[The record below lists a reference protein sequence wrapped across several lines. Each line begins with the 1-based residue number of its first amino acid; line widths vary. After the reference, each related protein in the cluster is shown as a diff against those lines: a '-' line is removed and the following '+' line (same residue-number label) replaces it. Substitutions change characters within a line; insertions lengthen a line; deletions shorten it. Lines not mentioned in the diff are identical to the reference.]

1 MAPAQL
7 AAQQPK
13 PAAVDSA
20 QPRRRARRSPP
31 SRRRSRPSAARQYC
45 VNIANAAADARFA
58 WQKKTLADTEQELE
72 KRIALLEAKTAEF
85 QKWVTRRDEFV
96 KKARDN
102 LVLIYSRMRPDAA
115 AMQLTAMDEET
126 ASAVLLKLEPRTA
139 SLILNEMEPAQAAR
153 LTAIIGGAA
162 RTTPAG
168 DAAAGPGGKEVM
180 SKVALVIGCLLLLGG
195 CADQVTDFAREPHL
209 TPGRRRAA
217 ARPGGDA
224 ERAAAGAL
232 LSAAATRSGR
242 TPAPISSATRAPC
255 ASATSM
261 TVKIS
266 IKDKA
271 SFDNTSE
278 RSRDSKRNLNFDTN
292 YDLNLPFWKG
302 KGDGKLDSTINS
314 GTSTKGQGAITRSES
329 IELLVAAVVSDV
341 LPNGNLVISGTQEVR
356 VNFELRVLSV
366 AGVVRPRDI
375 ATDNTISYDKIA
387 EARISYGGRGRITE
401 VQQPGWGQQLYDLIS
416 PF

>member
-1 MAPAQL
+1 MNKVVLGIA
-7 AAQQPK
+7 
-13 PAAVDSA
+13 
-20 QPRRRARRSPP
+20 
-31 SRRRSRPSAARQYC
+31 C
-45 VNIANAAADARFA
+45 V
-58 WQKKTLADTEQELE
+58 
-72 KRIALLEAKTAEF
+72 
-85 QKWVTRRDEFV
+85 
-96 KKARDN
+96 
-102 LVLIYSRMRPDAA
+102 
-115 AMQLTAMDEET
+115 
-126 ASAVLLKLEPRTA
+126 
-139 SLILNEMEPAQAAR
+139 
-153 LTAIIGGAA
+153 
-162 RTTPAG
+162 
-168 DAAAGPGGKEVM
+168 
-180 SKVALVIGCLLLLGG
+180 LLLGG
-195 CADQVTDFAREPHL
+195 CANQIRDFAREPHL
-209 TPGRRRAA
+209 TPVGAGLRPDRVPILSEAPPVNSYQRGTSFWQDTSADLFRDPRAM
-217 ARPGGDA
+217 RVGDV
-224 ERAAAGAL
+224 
-232 LSAAATRSGR
+232 
-242 TPAPISSATRAPC
+242 
-255 ASATSM
+255 M

-292 YDLNLPFWKG
+292 YDLKFPFLTG
-302 KGDGKLDSTINS
+302 KGEGKLDSTINS

-387 EARISYGGRGRITE
+387 EARIAYGGRGRITE